1 MRSTA
6 VRRTALAASAA
17 ALALLAAACG
27 GSSDDAGTSGDGKTA
42 GAGASAS
49 ASAAASASASTAPAA
64 TAAAK
69 ALTAAELQKAA
80 LTQAD
85 VKSGTIMEKLP
96 AQDQVAQDKVK
107 AAKAECAPL
116 AQLQAGTFVGK
127 PAATVARKWIGDPK
141 KPAAGASE
149 EEKFLSGLDKSMV
162 VLTLASYA
170 DGGAEKA
177 MKELT
182 TAATQC
188 AGGFEFSVGGAA
200 TKDVKVVETD
210 APQGADEALAV
221 TMTMDAEGT
230 RAPVKGVVVR
240 KGATLAY
247 LPAVNMAAAAT
258 GDDFDFPVELVQ
270 AQLAKLG

>member
-1 MRSTA
+1 MTSTA

-17 ALALLAAACG
+17 ALALLATACG
-27 GSSDDAGTSGDGKTA
+27 GSSDDAGKSGDGKTA
-42 GAGASAS
+42 EAGGS
-49 ASAAASASASTAPAA
+49 ASAAASADASAAPS

-85 VKSGTIMEKLP
+85 VKSGTMMEKLP

-107 AAKAECAPL
+107 AGKAECAPL
-116 AQLQAGTFVGK
+116 AQLQAGSYVGK
-127 PAATVARKWIGDPK
+127 PAATVSRKWIGDPK

-149 EEKFLSGLDKSMV
+149 EEKFLAGLNKSMV

-188 AGGFEFSVGGAA
+188 AGGFEFSVSGAS
-200 TKDVKVVETD
+200 TKDVKVVKTD

-247 LPAVNMAAAAT
+247 LPAVNMASAAS
-258 GDDFDFPVELVQ
+258 GDDFDFPAELVQ